1 MYAVHG
7 DPLSDCGMTANRMR
21 NMVFGSPT
29 PFSLPIGHLRM
40 KNGGMVPSIL
50 EEAVRVEPRYRQPLY
65 KSDVRHAIN
74 YADGGAVP
82 AVKGRPPKEIVAVMK
97 TSGVDNIPALLQGGE
112 IVIPK
117 KHAPK
122 VAKMLKKEG
131 IKLPGM

>member
-1 MYAVHG
+1 
-7 DPLSDCGMTANRMR
+7 
-21 NMVFGSPT
+21 
-29 PFSLPIGHLRM
+29 M

-50 EEAVRVEPRYRQPLY
+50 EEAVRVQPRYELVRDQAYRPLRQ
-65 KSDVRHAIN
+65 AIK

-122 VAKMLKKEG
+122 VARMLKKEG

>member
-7 DPLSDCGMTANRMR
+7 DPLTDPGMSINHIR

-40 KNGGMVPSIL
+40 KNGGVVPSIL
-50 EEAVRVEPRYRQPLY
+50 NEPVRVQPRFPLQ
-65 KSDVRHAIN
+65 KSEVRHAIK
-74 YADGGAVP
+74 YEHGGTVP

-131 IKLPGM
+131 IRLPGM